1 MTSPS
6 SPETLA
12 PEQTKGSSRR
22 KTATG
27 LAAGFLSVNLKDPSA
42 SLEKQKAAADVY
54 LTSQG
59 ESASYEEILPVWQE
73 MFEIIL
79 QNKDALKMALLDPLH
94 LSFEEGS
101 LILRVNSKAQESLWA
116 EEKPQVI
123 AFLHRRLSKA
133 IPPIKTLIERIV
145 VQSTPYTIEEK
156 VMALV
161 EAHPHL
167 QQVIHILQLKA
178 EG

>member
-1 MTSPS
+1 
-6 SPETLA
+6 
-12 PEQTKGSSRR
+12 
-22 KTATG
+22 
-27 LAAGFLSVNLKDPSA
+27 
-42 SLEKQKAAADVY
+42 
-54 LTSQG
+54 
-59 ESASYEEILPVWQE
+59 